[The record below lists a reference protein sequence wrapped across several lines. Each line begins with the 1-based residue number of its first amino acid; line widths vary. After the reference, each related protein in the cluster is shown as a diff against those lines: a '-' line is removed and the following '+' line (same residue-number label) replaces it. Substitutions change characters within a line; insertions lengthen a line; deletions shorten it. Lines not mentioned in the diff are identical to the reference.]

1 MHLCGGVDE
10 NQFNPGSS
18 SIPITH
24 NQIRKKEKTIFRIE
38 RVGLS

>member
-1 MHLCGGVDE
+1 MVKSQKKGREYLETKHLGGVDE

-24 NQIRKKEKTIFRIE
+24 DQIR
-38 RVGLS
+38 